1 MYFVFKTVYNIIIE
15 EVYGMEIKKR
25 TKKQKSD
32 LQKQL
37 DNARKKSRS
46 LLPIHT
52 LEVELRVNQE
62 QKKLLIDTS
71 EQMRQLSNVLIG
83 TFKKNY
89 EQMIRTKRYKKTM
102 NKYFEITEKIS
113 KINNKIDNTNDKKL
127 LRELKNFKKQLED
140 DKKLISN
147 QLEDIRIDFNIFKSY
162 YTKKAEFLYKNIF
175 TNLNSILALKVA
187 NRCWLQFEKLMFKS
201 KTKKIKFKKYGFLPS
216 LEGKQAEKCIILK
229 QKQDKLYINAL
240 GESFDLK
247 IKNNDIY
254 TKNLLELIKVYMNDS
269 ENIENININRVM
281 NGQKP
286 LDTYRI
292 IFNRIVIKRIRGKF
306 RFYVQILYEGRPWK
320 LDKNG
325 NLKNKQGTGRIGID
339 YGTSTIA
346 VVSESKVIYKNL
358 AEEANNLK
366 HIERQLKILK
376 RKMDRSRRSTNPDC
390 FNSDGTYKKGTKIK
404 VKSRNYKKILKQ
416 FREINRKLSCI
427 KNYEIG
433 RDANII
439 RSFGDQIYGE
449 HMNFQGLAKRS
460 KNTTIN
466 QNTGKINKKKRFGKS
481 ISNRCPGLMVSTLKN
496 KFGNGY
502 HEVNT
507 WEFKASQYNHITNT
521 CIKKKLSQR
530 IQELDYNGETI
541 TIQRDLY
548 SAFLL
553 MNSNNTLDKPDLNL
567 CNITFENFIVN
578 HTICINNLKANNI
591 KVNNS
596 KY

>member
-1 MYFVFKTVYNIIIE
+1 
-15 EVYGMEIKKR
+15 MEIKKR

-32 LQKQL
+32 RQKKL

-102 NKYFEITEKIS
+102 NEYFEITEKIS
-113 KINNKIDNTNDKKL
+113 KINNKIDNTDDKKL
-127 LRELKNFKKQLED
+127 LKELKNNKKSLED

-162 YTKKAEFLYKNIF
+162 YTKKAEFLYQNIF
-175 TNLNSILALKVA
+175 TNLNSILALKVVD
-187 NRCWLQFEKLMFKS
+187 RCWLQFEKLMFKS

-240 GESFDLK
+240 GESFELK

-366 HIERQLKILK
+366 GLERQLKILQ
-376 RKMDRSRRSTNPDC
+376 RKIDRSRRSTNPDC

-416 FREINRKLSCI
+416 FREINRKLLCI
-427 KNYEIG
+427 KKYEIG

-439 RSFGDQIYGE
+439 RSLGDQIYGE
-449 HMNFQGLAKRS
+449 HMNFQGLVKRS

-553 MNSNNTLDKPDLNL
+553 MNSNDTLDKPDLNL

>member
-1 MYFVFKTVYNIIIE
+1 
-15 EVYGMEIKKR
+15 MEIKKR

-32 LQKQL
+32 RQKKL

-71 EQMRQLSNVLIG
+71 EQIRQLSNILIG

-89 EQMIRTKRYKKTM
+89 KQMIRTKRYKKTM
-102 NKYFEITEKIS
+102 NEYFEITEKIS
-113 KINNKIDNTNDKKL
+113 KINNKIDNTDDKKL
-127 LRELKNFKKQLED
+127 LKELKNNKKSLED

-175 TNLNSILALKVA
+175 TNLNSILALKVID
-187 NRCWLQFEKLMFKS
+187 RCWLQFEKLMFKS

-216 LEGKQAEKCIILK
+216 LEGKQAERCIVLK
-229 QKQDKLYINAL
+229 QNVNGLYINTL
-240 GESFDLK
+240 GESFELK

-269 ENIENININRVM
+269 ENIENININRIM

-366 HIERQLKILK
+366 HLERQLKILQ

-427 KNYEIG
+427 KKYEIG

-439 RSFGDQIYGE
+439 RSLGDQIYGE
-449 HMNFQGLAKRS
+449 RMNFQGLAKRS
-460 KNTTIN
+460 KNTTVN

-541 TIQRDLY
+541 IIQRDLY

-567 CNITFENFIVN
+567 CNMTFENFIVN
-578 HTICINNLKANNI
+578 HTICINNLKVNNI

>member
-1 MYFVFKTVYNIIIE
+1 
-15 EVYGMEIKKR
+15 MEIKKR

-32 LQKQL
+32 RQKKL

-113 KINNKIDNTNDKKL
+113 KINNKIDNTDDKKL
-127 LRELKNFKKQLED
+127 LKELKNNKKLLED

-175 TNLNSILALKVA
+175 TNLNSILALKVVD
-187 NRCWLQFEKLMFKS
+187 RCWLQFEKLMFKS

-216 LEGKQAEKCIILK
+216 LEGKQAERCIVLK
-229 QKQDKLYINAL
+229 QNVNGLYINTL
-240 GESFDLK
+240 GESFELK

-254 TKNLLELIKVYMNDS
+254 TKNLLELIKIYINDS
-269 ENIENININRVM
+269 ENIENINIDRVK

-292 IFNRIVIKRIRGKF
+292 IFNRIVIKRIRNKF

-366 HIERQLKILK
+366 HLERQLKILQ

-427 KNYEIG
+427 KKYEIG

-439 RSFGDQIYGE
+439 RSLGDQIYGE

>member
-1 MYFVFKTVYNIIIE
+1 
-15 EVYGMEIKKR
+15 MEIKKR

-89 EQMIRTKRYKKTM
+89 KQMIRTKQYKKTM
-102 NKYFEITEKIS
+102 NEYFEITEKIS
-113 KINNKIDNTNDKKL
+113 KINNKIDNTDDKKL
-127 LRELKNFKKQLED
+127 LKELKNSKKQLED

-147 QLEDIRIDFNIFKSY
+147 QLEDIRINFNIFNSY
-162 YTKKAEFLYKNIF
+162 YTKKAEFLYKNVF
-175 TNLNSILALKVA
+175 TNLNSVLALKVA

-216 LEGKQAEKCIILK
+216 LEGKQAERCIVLK

-269 ENIENININRVM
+269 ENIENININRVI

-366 HIERQLKILK
+366 GLERQLKILQ
-376 RKMDRSRRSTNPDC
+376 RKMDRSRRSTNPNC
-390 FNSDGTYKKGTKIK
+390 FNDNGTYKKGTKIK
-404 VKSRNYKKILKQ
+404 VKSRNYKKLLKQ

-427 KNYEIG
+427 KKYEIG

-439 RSFGDQIYGE
+439 RSLGDQIYGE

>member
-1 MYFVFKTVYNIIIE
+1 
-15 EVYGMEIKKR
+15 MEIKKR

-32 LQKQL
+32 RQKQL

-71 EQMRQLSNVLIG
+71 EQMRQLSNVLIS

-89 EQMIRTKRYKKTM
+89 KQMIRTKRYKKTM
-102 NKYFEITEKIS
+102 NEYFEITEKIS
-113 KINNKIDNTNDKKL
+113 KINNKIDNTDDKKL
-127 LRELKNFKKQLED
+127 LKELKNNKKLLED

-175 TNLNSILALKVA
+175 TNLNSILALKVVD
-187 NRCWLQFEKLMFKS
+187 RCWLQFEKLMFKS

-216 LEGKQAEKCIILK
+216 LEGKQAERCIVLK

-254 TKNLLELIKVYMNDS
+254 IKNLLELIKVYMNDS
-269 ENIENININRVM
+269 ENIENININRVT

-366 HIERQLKILK
+366 GLERQLKILQ

-427 KNYEIG
+427 KKYEIG

-439 RSFGDQIYGE
+439 RSLGDQIYGE

>member
-1 MYFVFKTVYNIIIE
+1 
-15 EVYGMEIKKR
+15 MEIKKR

-32 LQKQL
+32 RQKQL

-113 KINNKIDNTNDKKL
+113 KINNKIDNTDDKKL
-127 LRELKNFKKQLED
+127 LKELKNSKKQLED

-147 QLEDIRIDFNIFKSY
+147 QLEDIRINFNIFNSY
-162 YTKKAEFLYKNIF
+162 YTKKAEFLYKNVF
-175 TNLNSILALKVA
+175 TNLNSVLALKVA

-269 ENIENININRVM
+269 ENIENININRVK

-366 HIERQLKILK
+366 HLERQLKILQ

-427 KNYEIG
+427 KKYEIG

-439 RSFGDQIYGE
+439 RSLGDQIYGE

>member
-1 MYFVFKTVYNIIIE
+1 
-15 EVYGMEIKKR
+15 MEIKKR

-46 LLPIHT
+46 LLPIHM
-52 LEVELRVNQE
+52 LEVELRVNHE
-62 QKKLLIDTS
+62 QKKLLINTS

-113 KINNKIDNTNDKKL
+113 KINNKIDDTDDKKL
-127 LRELKNFKKQLED
+127 LKELKNNKKSLED

-147 QLEDIRIDFNIFKSY
+147 QLENIRIDFNIFKSY
-162 YTKKAEFLYKNIF
+162 YTKKAEFLYQNIF
-175 TNLNSILALKVA
+175 TNLNSILALKVVD
-187 NRCWLQFEKLMFKS
+187 RCWLQFEKLMFKS

-229 QKQDKLYINAL
+229 QKQDKLYINTL

-269 ENIENININRVM
+269 ENIENVNIDRVK

-366 HIERQLKILK
+366 GLERQLKILQ
-376 RKMDRSRRSTNPDC
+376 RKMDRSRRSTNPNC

-427 KNYEIG
+427 KKYEIG

-439 RSFGDQIYGE
+439 RSLGDQIYGE

-460 KNTTIN
+460 KNTTVN
-466 QNTGKINKKKRFGKS
+466 RNTGKINKKKRFGKS

-496 KFGNGY
+496 KFGNRY

>member
-1 MYFVFKTVYNIIIE
+1 
-15 EVYGMEIKKR
+15 MEIKKR

-32 LQKQL
+32 RQKKL
-37 DNARKKSRS
+37 DSARKKSRS

-62 QKKLLIDTS
+62 QKKLLVNTS

-83 TFKKNY
+83 IFKKNY

-102 NKYFEITEKIS
+102 NEYFEITEKIS
-113 KINNKIDNTNDKKL
+113 KINNKIDNTDDKKL
-127 LRELKNFKKQLED
+127 LKELKNLKKQLED

-147 QLEDIRIDFNIFKSY
+147 QLENIRIDFNIFKSY
-162 YTKKAEFLYKNIF
+162 YTKKAEFLYQNIF
-175 TNLNSILALKVA
+175 TNLNSILALKVVD
-187 NRCWLQFEKLMFKS
+187 RCWLQFEKLMFKS

-216 LEGKQAEKCIILK
+216 LEGKQAERCIVLK
-229 QKQDKLYINAL
+229 QNVNGLYINTL
-240 GESFDLK
+240 GESFELK

-281 NGQKP
+281 NDQKP

-366 HIERQLKILK
+366 GLERQLKILQ
-376 RKMDRSRRSTNPDC
+376 RKMDRSRRSTNPNC

-427 KNYEIG
+427 KKYEIG

-439 RSFGDQIYGE
+439 RSLGDQIYGE

-496 KFGNGY
+496 KFKDGY

>member
-1 MYFVFKTVYNIIIE
+1 
-15 EVYGMEIKKR
+15 MEIKKR

-32 LQKQL
+32 RQKQL

-175 TNLNSILALKVA
+175 TNLNSILALKVVD
-187 NRCWLQFEKLMFKS
+187 RCWLQFEKLMFKS

-240 GESFDLK
+240 GESFELK

-281 NGQKP
+281 NDQKP

-366 HIERQLKILK
+366 GLERQLKILQ
-376 RKMDRSRRSTNPDC
+376 RKMDRSRRSTNPNC

-427 KNYEIG
+427 KKYEIG

-439 RSFGDQIYGE
+439 RSLGDQIYGE

-496 KFGNGY
+496 KFKDGY

>member
-1 MYFVFKTVYNIIIE
+1 
-15 EVYGMEIKKR
+15 MEIKKR

-113 KINNKIDNTNDKKL
+113 KINNKIDNIDDKKL
-127 LRELKNFKKQLED
+127 LKELKNNKKLLED
-140 DKKLISN
+140 NKKLISN

-175 TNLNSILALKVA
+175 TNLNSVLALKVVD
-187 NRCWLQFEKLMFKS
+187 RCWLQFEKLMFKS

-216 LEGKQAEKCIILK
+216 LEGKQAERCIVLK
-229 QKQDKLYINAL
+229 QNVNGLYINTL
-240 GESFDLK
+240 GESFELK

-269 ENIENININRVM
+269 ENIENININRVI

-320 LDKNG
+320 LDENG

-366 HIERQLKILK
+366 HLERQLKILQ

-427 KNYEIG
+427 KKYEIG
-433 RDANII
+433 RDTNII
-439 RSFGDQIYGE
+439 RSLGDQIYGE

-460 KNTTIN
+460 KNTTVN
-466 QNTGKINKKKRFGKS
+466 RNTGKINKKKRFGKS
-481 ISNRCPGLMVSTLKN
+481 ISNKCPGLMVSTLKN

>member
-1 MYFVFKTVYNIIIE
+1 
-15 EVYGMEIKKR
+15 MEIKKR

-113 KINNKIDNTNDKKL
+113 KINNKIDNIDDKKL
-127 LRELKNFKKQLED
+127 LKELKNNKKLLED
-140 DKKLISN
+140 NKKLISN

-175 TNLNSILALKVA
+175 TNLNSVLALKVVD
-187 NRCWLQFEKLMFKS
+187 RCWLQFEKLMFKS

-216 LEGKQAEKCIILK
+216 LEGKQAERCIVLK
-229 QKQDKLYINAL
+229 QNVNGLYINTL
-240 GESFDLK
+240 GESFELK

-254 TKNLLELIKVYMNDS
+254 TKNLLELIKVYINDS
-269 ENIENININRVM
+269 ENIENINIDRVI

-366 HIERQLKILK
+366 HLERQLKILQ

-404 VKSRNYKKILKQ
+404 VKSRNYKKLLKQ

-427 KNYEIG
+427 KKYEIG

-439 RSFGDQIYGE
+439 RSLGDQIYGE

-460 KNTTIN
+460 KNTIVN
-466 QNTGKINKKKRFGKS
+466 RNTGKINKKKRFGKS

-507 WEFKASQYNHITNT
+507 WEFKASQYNHIANT

-530 IQELDYNGETI
+530 IQKLDYNGETI

>member
-1 MYFVFKTVYNIIIE
+1 
-15 EVYGMEIKKR
+15 MEIKKR

-89 EQMIRTKRYKKTM
+89 EQMIRTKRYKKTV

-113 KINNKIDNTNDKKL
+113 KINNKIDNIDDKKL
-127 LRELKNFKKQLED
+127 LKELKNNKKLLED
-140 DKKLISN
+140 NKKLISN

-162 YTKKAEFLYKNIF
+162 YTKKAEFLYKNVF
-175 TNLNSILALKVA
+175 TNLNSVLALKVVD
-187 NRCWLQFEKLMFKS
+187 RCWLQFEKLMFKS

-240 GESFDLK
+240 GESFELK

-254 TKNLLELIKVYMNDS
+254 TKNLLELIKVYINDS
-269 ENIENININRVM
+269 ENIENINIDRVI

-325 NLKNKQGTGRIGID
+325 NLKNKQGTGRVGID

-366 HIERQLKILK
+366 HLERQLKILQ

-404 VKSRNYKKILKQ
+404 VKSRNYKKLLKQ

-427 KNYEIG
+427 KKYEIG

-439 RSFGDQIYGE
+439 RSLGDQIYGE
-449 HMNFQGLAKRS
+449 HMNFQGLAKCS
-460 KNTTIN
+460 KNTTVN
-466 QNTGKINKKKRFGKS
+466 RNTGKINKKKRFGKS

>member
-1 MYFVFKTVYNIIIE
+1 
-15 EVYGMEIKKR
+15 MEIKKR

-32 LQKQL
+32 RQKKL

-62 QKKLLIDTS
+62 QKKLLIDAS

-113 KINNKIDNTNDKKL
+113 KINNKIDNTDDKKL
-127 LRELKNFKKQLED
+127 LKELKNNKKSLED

-175 TNLNSILALKVA
+175 TNLNSILALKVVD
-187 NRCWLQFEKLMFKS
+187 RCWLQFEKLMFKS

-216 LEGKQAEKCIILK
+216 LEGKQAERCIVLK
-229 QKQDKLYINAL
+229 QNVNGLYINTL
-240 GESFDLK
+240 GESFELK

-269 ENIENININRVM
+269 ENIENVNIDRVT

-292 IFNRIVIKRIRGKF
+292 IFNRIVIKRIRNKF

-366 HIERQLKILK
+366 HLERQLKILQ
-376 RKMDRSRRSTNPDC
+376 RKMDRSRRSTNPNC

-427 KNYEIG
+427 KKYEIG

-439 RSFGDQIYGE
+439 RSLGDQIYGE

>member
-1 MYFVFKTVYNIIIE
+1 
-15 EVYGMEIKKR
+15 MEIKKR

-102 NKYFEITEKIS
+102 NEYFEITEKIS
-113 KINNKIDNTNDKKL
+113 KINNKIDNTDDKKL
-127 LRELKNFKKQLED
+127 LKELKNNKKSLED

-162 YTKKAEFLYKNIF
+162 YTKKAEFLYQNIF
-175 TNLNSILALKVA
+175 TNLNSILALKVVD
-187 NRCWLQFEKLMFKS
+187 RCWLQFEKLMFKS

-216 LEGKQAEKCIILK
+216 LEGKQAERCIVLK
-229 QKQDKLYINAL
+229 QNVNGLYINTL
-240 GESFDLK
+240 GESFELK

-269 ENIENININRVM
+269 ENIENININRVT

-366 HIERQLKILK
+366 GLERQLKILQ

-404 VKSRNYKKILKQ
+404 IKSRNYKKILKQ

-427 KNYEIG
+427 KKYEIG

-439 RSFGDQIYGE
+439 RSLGDQIYGE

-460 KNTTIN
+460 KNTTVN
-466 QNTGKINKKKRFGKS
+466 RNTGKINKKKRFGKS

-553 MNSNNTLDKPDLNL
+553 MNSNDALDKPDLNL

-578 HTICINNLKANNI
+578 HTICINNLKINNI

>member
-1 MYFVFKTVYNIIIE
+1 
-15 EVYGMEIKKR
+15 MEIKKR

-113 KINNKIDNTNDKKL
+113 KINNKIDNANDKKL
-127 LRELKNFKKQLED
+127 LKELKNFKKQLED

-162 YTKKAEFLYKNIF
+162 YTKKAEFLYQNIF
-175 TNLNSILALKVA
+175 TNLNSILALKVVD
-187 NRCWLQFEKLMFKS
+187 RCWLQFEKLMFKS

-269 ENIENININRVM
+269 ENIENVNIDRVT

-366 HIERQLKILK
+366 HLERQLKILQ
-376 RKMDRSRRSTNPDC
+376 RKMDRSRRSTNPNC

-427 KNYEIG
+427 KKYEIG

-439 RSFGDQIYGE
+439 RSLGDQIYGE

-460 KNTTIN
+460 KNTTVN
-466 QNTGKINKKKRFGKS
+466 RNTGKINKKKRFGKS

-496 KFGNGY
+496 KFKDGY

-521 CIKKKLSQR
+521 CTKKKLSQR

-553 MNSNNTLDKPDLNL
+553 MNSNDTLDKPDLNL

>member
-1 MYFVFKTVYNIIIE
+1 
-15 EVYGMEIKKR
+15 MEIKKR

-89 EQMIRTKRYKKTM
+89 EQMIRTKRYKKTV

-113 KINNKIDNTNDKKL
+113 KINNKIDNIDDKKL
-127 LRELKNFKKQLED
+127 LKELKNNKKLLED
-140 DKKLISN
+140 NKKLISN

-175 TNLNSILALKVA
+175 TNLNSVLALKVVD
-187 NRCWLQFEKLMFKS
+187 RCWLQFEKLMFKS

-216 LEGKQAEKCIILK
+216 LEGKQAERCIVLK
-229 QKQDKLYINAL
+229 QNVNGLYINTL
-240 GESFDLK
+240 GESFELK

-254 TKNLLELIKVYMNDS
+254 TKNLLELIKVYINDS
-269 ENIENININRVM
+269 ENIENINIDRVI

-325 NLKNKQGTGRIGID
+325 NLKNKQGTGRVGID

-366 HIERQLKILK
+366 HLERQLKILQ

-404 VKSRNYKKILKQ
+404 VKSRNYKKLLKQ

-427 KNYEIG
+427 KKYEIG

-439 RSFGDQIYGE
+439 RSLGDQVYGE

-460 KNTTIN
+460 KNTTVN
-466 QNTGKINKKKRFGKS
+466 RNTGKINKKKRFGKS

-530 IQELDYNGETI
+530 IQKLDYNGETI

>member
-1 MYFVFKTVYNIIIE
+1 
-15 EVYGMEIKKR
+15 MEIKKR

-32 LQKQL
+32 RQKQL

-52 LEVELRVNQE
+52 LEVELRVNQK
-62 QKKLLIDTS
+62 QKKLLVNTS

-102 NKYFEITEKIS
+102 NEYFEITEKIS
-113 KINNKIDNTNDKKL
+113 KINNKIDNIDDKKL
-127 LRELKNFKKQLED
+127 LKEMKNNKKLLED
-140 DKKLISN
+140 NKKLISN

-175 TNLNSILALKVA
+175 TNLNSVLALKVV

-216 LEGKQAEKCIILK
+216 LEGKQAERCIVLK

-269 ENIENININRVM
+269 ENIENININRIM

-366 HIERQLKILK
+366 HLERQLKILQ

-427 KNYEIG
+427 KKYEIG

-439 RSFGDQIYGE
+439 RSLGDQIYGE

>member
-1 MYFVFKTVYNIIIE
+1 
-15 EVYGMEIKKR
+15 MEIKKR

-32 LQKQL
+32 LQKRL

-62 QKKLLIDTS
+62 QKKLLINTS

-102 NKYFEITEKIS
+102 NEYFEITEKIS
-113 KINNKIDNTNDKKL
+113 KINNKIDNTDDKKL

-162 YTKKAEFLYKNIF
+162 YTKKAEFLYKNVF
-175 TNLNSILALKVA
+175 TNLNSVLALKVA

-229 QKQDKLYINAL
+229 QNVNGLYINAL

-269 ENIENININRVM
+269 ENIENINIDKVM

-366 HIERQLKILK
+366 HLERQLKILQ
-376 RKMDRSRRSTNPDC
+376 RKMDRSRRFNNPDC
-390 FNSDGTYKKGTKIK
+390 FNSNGTYKKGTKIK

-427 KNYEIG
+427 KKYEIG

-439 RSFGDQIYGE
+439 RSLGDQIYGE

-460 KNTTIN
+460 KNITIN

-496 KFGNGY
+496 KFKDGY

>member
-1 MYFVFKTVYNIIIE
+1 
-15 EVYGMEIKKR
+15 MEIKKR

-32 LQKQL
+32 RQKKL

-89 EQMIRTKRYKKTM
+89 KQMIRTKQYKKTM
-102 NKYFEITEKIS
+102 NEYFEITEKIS
-113 KINNKIDNTNDKKL
+113 KINNKIDNTDDKKL
-127 LRELKNFKKQLED
+127 LKELKNNKKLLED

-175 TNLNSILALKVA
+175 TNLNSILALKVVD
-187 NRCWLQFEKLMFKS
+187 RCWLQFEKLMFKS

-216 LEGKQAEKCIILK
+216 LEGKQAERCIVLK

-254 TKNLLELIKVYMNDS
+254 IKNLLELIKVYMNDS
-269 ENIENININRVM
+269 ENIENININRVT

-366 HIERQLKILK
+366 GLERQLKILQ
-376 RKMDRSRRSTNPDC
+376 RKMDRSRRSTNPNC

-427 KNYEIG
+427 KKYEIG

-439 RSFGDQIYGE
+439 RSLGDQIYGE

-460 KNTTIN
+460 KNTTVN
-466 QNTGKINKKKRFGKS
+466 RNTGKINKKKRFGKS

>member
-1 MYFVFKTVYNIIIE
+1 
-15 EVYGMEIKKR
+15 MEIKKR

-32 LQKQL
+32 RQKKL

-102 NKYFEITEKIS
+102 NEYFEITEKIS
-113 KINNKIDNTNDKKL
+113 KINNKIDNTDDKKL
-127 LRELKNFKKQLED
+127 LRELKNLKKQLED

-175 TNLNSILALKVA
+175 TNLNSILALKVVD
-187 NRCWLQFEKLMFKS
+187 RCWLQFEKLMFKS

-216 LEGKQAEKCIILK
+216 LEGKQAERCIVLK

-240 GESFDLK
+240 GESFELK

-269 ENIENININRVM
+269 ENIENVNIDRVT

-366 HIERQLKILK
+366 HLERQLKILQ

-427 KNYEIG
+427 KKYEIG

-439 RSFGDQIYGE
+439 RSLGDQIYGE

-460 KNTTIN
+460 KNTTVN
-466 QNTGKINKKKRFGKS
+466 RNTGKINKKKRFGKS